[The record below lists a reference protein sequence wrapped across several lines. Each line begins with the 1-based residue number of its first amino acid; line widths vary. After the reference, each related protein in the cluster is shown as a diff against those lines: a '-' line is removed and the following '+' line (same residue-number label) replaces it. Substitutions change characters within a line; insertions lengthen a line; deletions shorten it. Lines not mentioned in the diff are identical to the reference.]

1 VRHGRDCPLTI
12 AIRYIGFTKV
22 YPWRRNPAAF
32 CPRYSEASR
41 GDAMSSLELVAE
53 AEVAAPPHDTP
64 AGGTARPRLVIVDPN
79 RLRRDC
85 LRMAVLGLGWPVAA
99 VPSLHELWRR
109 VARGEAYDAVL
120 IGGGAI
126 AAEEVARLAAAVPR
140 LPIVV
145 AVDGE
150 DDRHAERLL
159 SAGARD
165 VLPAN
170 TGLRRLIATLARICG
185 APSPPPGRGPAA
197 KFSARVLTRRQREVL
212 TLISEGKSNRL
223 IAAALSL
230 SEETVKA
237 HVKQIIRRLKV
248 ANRTQA
254 ALIATGASRG
264 PAIPLAGPPQQG

>member
-1 VRHGRDCPLTI
+1 MPCPVSNSSQKP
-12 AIRYIGFTKV
+12 GS
-22 YPWRRNPAAF
+22 RRRRTT
-32 CPRYSEASR
+32 CPRVGRRAR
-41 GDAMSSLELVAE
+41 AWSSSTRTAC
-53 AEVAAPPHDTP
+53 
-64 AGGTARPRLVIVDPN
+64 GGTASK
-79 RLRRDC
+79 
-85 LRMAVLGLGWPVAA
+85 WPCWAVAA
-99 VPSLHELWRR
+99 VPSLRDLWRR
-109 VARGEAYDAVL
+109 VARGEAFDAVL

-126 AAEEVARLAAAVPR
+126 AAEEVARLTAAVPQ
-140 LPIVV
+140 LPIV
-145 AVDGE
+145 AAADGE

-159 SAGARD
+159 SAGVRD

-170 TGLRRLIATLARICG
+170 TGLQRLIATLARICG
-185 APSPPPGRGPAA
+185 APSPPPSRGPAA